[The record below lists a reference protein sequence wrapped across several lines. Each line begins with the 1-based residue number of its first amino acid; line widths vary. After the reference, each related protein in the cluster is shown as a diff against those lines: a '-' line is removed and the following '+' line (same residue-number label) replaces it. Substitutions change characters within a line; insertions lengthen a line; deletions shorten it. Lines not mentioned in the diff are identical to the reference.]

1 MSELER
7 TLRTGARMRLR
18 ADSMLTAALLS
29 ELVSPG
35 DAVWVVSGWL
45 TDVEVLDNTLGSF
58 DAFLG
63 ESPPTTCRLSE
74 MLALIA
80 EAGAHV
86 HVVTRPGPH
95 NEEFVERLRTAVQD
109 EQRLHVV
116 LDPGVH
122 EKTVCGRNWIL
133 SGSMNFTVSGLGSN
147 EESVTYKVDGRDV
160 AQAQLDFAERWGNG
174 P

>member
-29 ELVSPG
+29 ELMSPG

-45 TDVEVLDNTLGSF
+45 TDVEVVDDTLGAF
-58 DAFLG
+58 DAILG
-63 ESPPTTCRLSE
+63 ETPPTTCRLSE

-80 EAGAHV
+80 EAGARI
-86 HVVTRPGPH
+86 HVVTRPGTH
-95 NEEFVERLRTAVQD
+95 NEEFTGRLRAAIQD
-109 EQRLHVV
+109 QQRLHLI
-116 LDPGVH
+116 LDPSVH

-133 SGSMNFTVSGLGSN
+133 TGSMNFTVSELGSN

-160 AQAQLDFAERWGNG
+160 AQAQLDFEERWGSG

>member
-63 ESPPTTCRLSE
+63 ESPPTTGRLSE

-95 NEEFVERLRTAVQD
+95 NEVFVERLRSAIQD

-116 LDPGVH
+116 LDPSVH

-160 AQAQLDFAERWGNG
+160 AQAHLDFAERWGNG

>member
-1 MSELER
+1 MISAVIFDLDGTLTNTPSPWRYVHERLGVWENTACNYLDEWLAGKMSY
-7 TLRTGARMRLR
+7 
-18 ADSMLTAALLS
+18 
-29 ELVSPG
+29 
-35 DAVWVVSGWL
+35 
-45 TDVEVLDNTLGSF
+45 
-58 DAFLG
+58 
-63 ESPPTTCRLSE
+63 
-74 MLALIA
+74 
-80 EAGAHV
+80 
-86 HVVTRPGPH
+86 
-95 NEEFVERLRTAVQD
+95 EEFCQRDTKLWNGRSVNEIYAYLDEIELNRHVPAVVERLRTAVQD

>member
-18 ADSMLTAALLS
+18 ADSILATALLS

-35 DAVWVVSGWL
+35 VAIWVVSGWL
-45 TDVEVLDNTLGSF
+45 TDVEVLDNTLGAF
-58 DAFLG
+58 DAILG

-74 MLALIA
+74 MLASIA

-86 HVVTRPGPH
+86 HVVTRPGSH
-95 NEEFVERLRTAVQD
+95 NEEFVERLRTAIPG
-109 EQRLHVV
+109 EQRLRVV

-147 EESVTYKVDGRDV
+147 EESVTYKVDARDV
-160 AQAQLDFAERWGNG
+160 AQAQLDFAERWGSG